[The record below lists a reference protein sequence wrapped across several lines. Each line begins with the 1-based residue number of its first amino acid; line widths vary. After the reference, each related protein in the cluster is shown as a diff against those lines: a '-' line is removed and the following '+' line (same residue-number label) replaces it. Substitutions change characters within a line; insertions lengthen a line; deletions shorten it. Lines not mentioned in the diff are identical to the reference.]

1 MSAEEA
7 MVEVRQKLQD
17 TLLKGLGK
25 AEEYGLF
32 LANKEDPKKG
42 VWLDKEKSLSY
53 YMLENRVRNIFEPTH
68 NGFQCVVRK
77 KSGSYN
83 ILFLLYRIHWSIARG
98 YESCEF
104 GCLTEV

>member
-1 MSAEEA
+1 MIFHNSRDKTIAMYVENFLVFQMSAEEV

-42 VWLDKEKSLSY
+42 VWLDRQKSLSY

-68 NGFQCVVRK
+68 NGFQ
-77 KSGSYN
+77 
-83 ILFLLYRIHWSIARG
+83 
-98 YESCEF
+98 
-104 GCLTEV
+104 

>member
-1 MSAEEA
+1 MIFHNSRDLVETIAMYVENFLVFQMSAEEV

-42 VWLDKEKSLSY
+42 VWLDRQKSLSY

-68 NGFQCVVRK
+68 NG
-77 KSGSYN
+77 
-83 ILFLLYRIHWSIARG
+83 LLMW
-98 YESCEF
+98 
-104 GCLTEV
+104 

>member
-68 NGFQCVVRK
+68 NGFQCM
-77 KSGSYN
+77 N
-83 ILFLLYRIHWSIARG
+83 ISFA
-98 YESCEF
+98 
-104 GCLTEV
+104 

>member
-1 MSAEEA
+1 MIFHNSRDNLVETIAMCVENFLVFQMSAEEV

-42 VWLDKEKSLSY
+42 VWLDRQKSLSY

-68 NGFQCVVRK
+68 NGFQ
-77 KSGSYN
+77 
-83 ILFLLYRIHWSIARG
+83 
-98 YESCEF
+98 
-104 GCLTEV
+104 

>member
-1 MSAEEA
+1 MIFHNSRDNHLVETIAMCVEIFLVFQMSAEEV

-42 VWLDKEKSLSY
+42 VWLDRQKSLSY

-68 NGFQCVVRK
+68 NGFQ
-77 KSGSYN
+77 
-83 ILFLLYRIHWSIARG
+83 
-98 YESCEF
+98 
-104 GCLTEV
+104 

>member
-1 MSAEEA
+1 

-68 NGFQCVVRK
+68 NGFQCMNIVVRK

-83 ILFLLYRIHWSIARG
+83 ILFLLYRIHWSIVRG